1 MGVFIF
7 RRLLQAIVTLF
18 GVATIVFFIVR
29 LSGDPA
35 ALLLPEQ
42 ATDAEVSALRA
53 ALGLDQPVRVQYLRF
68 LSDALRGNLG
78 QSIRQGESALDLVL
92 ERLPATAELA
102 VSAFLLGI
110 LAAFSLGV
118 MVQAFRRR
126 GFTALVLWVAFTRQA
141 IPVFW
146 FGLLLILLFSVT
158 LGWLPALGR
167 GSWRHL
173 VLPAVTLG
181 TFELALYLR
190 LLDAGFSEQLRQD
203 YARTARAKGL
213 RELAVALRH
222 TFPNVLLPIVTVA
235 GVNFGVLLS
244 GAVITETVFSWPG
257 VGRLV
262 IQAVLQRDYPVV
274 QAAML
279 VVSVLFVFINL
290 AVDLLYACIDPQ
302 VRLVAGAGRIP
313 RRS

>member
-42 ATDAEVSALRA
+42 ATDAEVAALRA

-68 LSDALRGNLG
+68 VSDALRGNLG
-78 QSIRQGESALDLVL
+78 QSIRQGESALGLVL

-118 MVQAFRRR
+118 LVQAFRRR

-158 LGWLPALGR
+158 LGWLPALGS

-190 LLDAGFSEQLRQD
+190 LLDAGFGEHLRQD

-222 TFPNVLLPIVTVA
+222 AFPNVLLPIVTVA
-235 GVNFGVLLS
+235 GINFGVLLS
-244 GAVITETVFSWPG
+244 GTVITETVFSWPG

-279 VVSVLFVFINL
+279 VVSVIFVFVNL
-290 AVDLLYACIDPQ
+290 AVDLLYGCIDPR
-302 VRLVAGAGRIP
+302 VRLVAGAGPIP
-313 RRS
+313 RRN